1 MKSMQRNSIPLIADL
16 AIDLAYCA
24 SARCPG

>member
-1 MKSMQRNSIPLIADL
+1 MKPMQRKGIPLIADL

-24 SARCPG
+24 SACCPS